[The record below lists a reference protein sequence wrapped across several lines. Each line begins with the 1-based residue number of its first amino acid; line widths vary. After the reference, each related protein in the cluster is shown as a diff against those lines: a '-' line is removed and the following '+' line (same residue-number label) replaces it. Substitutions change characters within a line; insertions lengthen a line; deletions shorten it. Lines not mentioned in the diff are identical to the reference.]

1 MLRARGAAAWEF
13 VLFVGPLK
21 KNALDETAIWPA
33 RSPVVQVSLMRLVL
47 LLDMFGLLDPQIPFC
62 DEVHTSHC

>member
-33 RSPVVQVSLMRLVL
+33 RSPASAATRMLHL
-47 LLDMFGLLDPQIPFC
+47 LWFG
-62 DEVHTSHC
+62 